1 MKECPW
7 VRNLPEQVLV
17 QMFSAPGQ
25 GLVAILLSLGMG
37 GVLPG
42 MAGVLPGMAGVL
54 PGMGGV
60 LPGMGGALPGMD
72 GILPGMAGV
81 LRDSAPCGHE
91 THCRPAMHE

>member
-1 MKECPW
+1 MCCSQMKECPW

-37 GVLPG
+37 GVLR
-42 MAGVLPGMAGVL
+42 GMAGVL

-60 LPGMGGALPGMD
+60 LPGMGG
-72 GILPGMAGV
+72 V
-81 LRDSAPCGHE
+81 LHDSAACGHD
-91 THCRPAMHE
+91 TQC

>member
-1 MKECPW
+1 MCCSQMKECPW

-37 GVLPG
+37 GVLHG
-42 MAGVLPGMAGVL
+42 MAGV
-54 PGMGGV
+54 
-60 LPGMGGALPGMD
+60 
-72 GILPGMAGV
+72 LPGMAGV